1 MLRFLLYFSS
11 FCSPGE
17 RHGCASLHLS
27 VPGWAWTRTCFK
39 NCSSTKNKNVIMNNN
54 SLRLEWQVTL
64 AELTERAPS
73 RATEGRKCGRG
84 RGRGD
89 VNTAKLYYSCL
100 LLRSHLV
107 KLTVL
112 SRLFCVTKV

>member
-1 MLRFLLYFSS
+1 
-11 FCSPGE
+11 
-17 RHGCASLHLS
+17 
-27 VPGWAWTRTCFK
+27 
-39 NCSSTKNKNVIMNNN
+39 MNNN

-84 RGRGD
+84 RGD
-89 VNTAKLYYSCL
+89 VNTAKLYYSRL